1 MRAFY
6 YYLIPAGVGIAI
18 SGLVSWQKSTPERI
32 LRANS
37 IQSSFP
43 YSNINIQNWEAIGAN
58 TLGSVVKS
66 TNANGKLSQPKR
78 SEFTGA
84 VVSSNL
90 FENLPSNNFDLTHLR
105 ATSEQKITLPIVEA
119 SSLIPTKS
127 EETIQDLQK
136 SSSESILLPNPIQA
150 SFPVRNT
157 NRQERDASGAIN
169 LGSAVKSKEENGQ
182 LFYPERSELAESFVS
197 STLFVNSDL
206 APSPF
211 TPPQPSPCKG
221 EGAKFPQ
228 SLGGLGGWCKM
239 SVNSPPTNSD
249 RAHLLATS
257 EQKITLPRG
266 NASLLMPVESE
277 RRIPNSQN
285 FSSESVL
292 FPNSIQATFPVRPT
306 NRQEQNAPE
315 SEFLSDTQQNQKSS
329 NNAVFVEVKGRE
341 ENASPSAQLDQSSP
355 ENLPQQTPGD
365 ITELEPKPNPLLRP
379 SLPEEVQI
387 NKTVP
392 ITLQQ
397 ALQLARRNNQQL
409 QVAELELQRSRLA
422 VQEIQSALY
431 PTVGIEAGLSRD
443 SSAQGQLSV
452 ESQQREIEGQNRQ
465 NQQQI
470 SQLQADLDAL
480 RNSPVPAPTTDPA
493 AFVQRELAIS
503 QLQSQVIQAQESLVQ
518 TQSSRLRL
526 ENFATTTLSSSV
538 TLNYD
543 LFTSG
548 RRSANIRAVE
558 EQVRFDEL
566 ELERVAEQLRLDITD
581 AYYNLQDADQQ
592 VRIEEDA
599 VRRATILLRDAT
611 LLREAQ
617 LATRLDEV
625 NAQVEL
631 DNAQQRLVRAQGQQG
646 TGRRELAR
654 LLSLPSAIDISAA
667 DPVGQAD
674 VWTLSLPESI
684 VLALQNRAELEQQLV
699 QRNISEQRRRSA
711 LAALGP
717 TVSVFAS
724 YNMLRLSTG
733 DPSESAVRGFA
744 DGYSLGARA
753 RWDLFDGGAAK
764 ARARQEDVNRAIS
777 EIRFADVSKLV
788 RLEVER
794 AYFNLTS
801 SQRNIQTAT
810 VSLEGA
816 QEALRLARLR
826 FQAGVGPLSD
836 VITAESNVTEAEGNR
851 VRTILNYNRALA
863 ALQRAISNFPDG
875 RLNRVI

>member
-1 MRAFY
+1 
-6 YYLIPAGVGIAI
+6 
-18 SGLVSWQKSTPERI
+18 
-32 LRANS
+32 
-37 IQSSFP
+37 
-43 YSNINIQNWEAIGAN
+43 
-58 TLGSVVKS
+58 
-66 TNANGKLSQPKR
+66 
-78 SEFTGA
+78 
-84 VVSSNL
+84 
-90 FENLPSNNFDLTHLR
+90 
-105 ATSEQKITLPIVEA
+105 
-119 SSLIPTKS
+119 
-127 EETIQDLQK
+127 
-136 SSSESILLPNPIQA
+136 
-150 SFPVRNT
+150 
-157 NRQERDASGAIN
+157 
-169 LGSAVKSKEENGQ
+169 
-182 LFYPERSELAESFVS
+182 
-197 STLFVNSDL
+197 
-206 APSPF
+206 
-211 TPPQPSPCKG
+211 
-221 EGAKFPQ
+221 
-228 SLGGLGGWCKM
+228 
-239 SVNSPPTNSD
+239 
-249 RAHLLATS
+249 
-257 EQKITLPRG
+257 
-266 NASLLMPVESE
+266 
-277 RRIPNSQN
+277 
-285 FSSESVL
+285 
-292 FPNSIQATFPVRPT
+292 
-306 NRQEQNAPE
+306 
-315 SEFLSDTQQNQKSS
+315 
-329 NNAVFVEVKGRE
+329 
-341 ENASPSAQLDQSSP
+341 
-355 ENLPQQTPGD
+355 
-365 ITELEPKPNPLLRP
+365 
-379 SLPEEVQI
+379 
-387 NKTVP
+387 
-392 ITLQQ
+392 
-397 ALQLARRNNQQL
+397 
-409 QVAELELQRSRLA
+409 
-422 VQEIQSALY
+422 
-431 PTVGIEAGLSRD
+431 
-443 SSAQGQLSV
+443 
-452 ESQQREIEGQNRQ
+452 
-465 NQQQI
+465 
-470 SQLQADLDAL
+470 
-480 RNSPVPAPTTDPA
+480 
-493 AFVQRELAIS
+493 
-503 QLQSQVIQAQESLVQ
+503 
-518 TQSSRLRL
+518 
-526 ENFATTTLSSSV
+526 V

-548 RRSANIRAVE
+548 RRSANIRAAE

-599 VRRATILLRDAT
+599 VRRAMILLRDAT

-674 VWTLSLPESI
+674 VWKLSLPESI
-684 VLALQNRAELEQQLV
+684 VLALQNRAELEQQLL

-733 DPSESAVRGFA
+733 DPSEFASRGFA
-744 DGYSLGARA
+744 NGYSLGARA

-764 ARARQEDVNRAIS
+764 ARARQEEVNRAIA

>member
-1 MRAFY
+1 M
-6 YYLIPAGVGIAI
+6 GIAI
-18 SGLVSWQKSTPERI
+18 GITASWQKSSSESI

-37 IQSSFP
+37 IQQSLPSRTTNLP
-43 YSNINIQNWEAIGAN
+43 KWADRGAN
-58 TLGSVVKS
+58 TLGSVVKL
-66 TNANGKLSQPKR
+66 TNAKDQLSHPKR
-78 SEFTGA
+78 SELAGD

-90 FENLPSNNFDLTHLR
+90 VENSPSNNSVRTHLR
-105 ATSEQKITLPIVEA
+105 STSEQKIELPRRIVSPLTPAE
-119 SSLIPTKS
+119 S
-127 EETIQDLQK
+127 EGYIQNLQK
-136 SSSESILLPNPIQA
+136 SSSESILPPNSIQPG
-150 SFPVRNT
+150 FPVPPT
-157 NRQERDASGAIN
+157 NPQEQKAPVAIT
-169 LGSAVKSKEENGQ
+169 LDSLVKSTNANDK
-182 LFYPERSELAESFVS
+182 LPHPEHSELAETFVS
-197 STLFVNSDL
+197 SNLFETSPSNKFDL
-206 APSPF
+206 
-211 TPPQPSPCKG
+211 THI
-221 EGAKFPQ
+221 
-228 SLGGLGGWCKM
+228 
-239 SVNSPPTNSD
+239 
-249 RAHLLATS
+249 RATS
-257 EQKITLPRG
+257 KPKIELPG
-266 NASLLMPVESE
+266 VIASLLTPAESE
-277 RRIPNSQN
+277 GHILNLP
-285 FSSESVL
+285 
-292 FPNSIQATFPVRPT
+292 A
-306 NRQEQNAPE
+306 
-315 SEFLSDTQQNQKSS
+315 
-329 NNAVFVEVKGRE
+329 
-341 ENASPSAQLDQSSP
+341 
-355 ENLPQQTPGD
+355 ENLPQQTPAD

-379 SLPEEVQI
+379 SRPEEVQI

-422 VQEIQSALY
+422 VREIQSTLY

-452 ESQQREIEGQNRQ
+452 ESQQRQFEEQNRQ

-480 RNSPVPAPTTDPA
+480 RNSPVPSPATDPA

-518 TQSSRLRL
+518 TQSSRSQL
-526 ENFATTTLSSSV
+526 ENFSTTTLSSSV

-548 RRSANIRAVE
+548 RRSANIRAAE

-667 DPVGQAD
+667 DSVGQAD

-733 DPSESAVRGFA
+733 DSSESAVRGFA

-764 ARARQEDVNRAIS
+764 ARARQEEVNRAIA
-777 EIRFADVSKLV
+777 ETRFADFSKQV

-836 VITAESNVTEAEGNR
+836 VITAESSVTEAEGNR

>member
-1 MRAFY
+1 MRHFH
-6 YYLIPAGVGIAI
+6 YYLISTGVGIAI
-18 SGLVSWQKSTPERI
+18 GSIASWQKSSSESI

-37 IQSSFP
+37 IQRSFP
-43 YSNINIQNWEAIGAN
+43 SRTTNLQKWVAPGAN
-58 TLGSVVKS
+58 TLASVVKL
-66 TNANGKLSQPKR
+66 TNAKGKLSHPKR
-78 SEFTGA
+78 SEFAGDVVSSNLVENSPSNNSVRTHLRTTSEQKIELPRRIASPLTPAESEGYIQNLQKSSSESILPPNSIQA
-84 VVSSNL
+84 GFPVPPTNLQKQDAPVAITLNSLVKSTNVNRQLPHPEHSELAEAFVSSNL
-90 FENLPSNNFDLTHLR
+90 FETSPSNKFDLIHIR
-105 ATSEQKITLPIVEA
+105 VTSEPKIELPGVIA
-119 SSLIPTKS
+119 SLLTPAES
-127 EETIQDLQK
+127 EGHILNLQK
-136 SSSESILLPNPIQA
+136 FSSESILLPNPIQA
-150 SFPVRNT
+150 
-157 NRQERDASGAIN
+157 
-169 LGSAVKSKEENGQ
+169 
-182 LFYPERSELAESFVS
+182 
-197 STLFVNSDL
+197 
-206 APSPF
+206 
-211 TPPQPSPCKG
+211 
-221 EGAKFPQ
+221 
-228 SLGGLGGWCKM
+228 
-239 SVNSPPTNSD
+239 
-249 RAHLLATS
+249 
-257 EQKITLPRG
+257 
-266 NASLLMPVESE
+266 
-277 RRIPNSQN
+277 
-285 FSSESVL
+285 
-292 FPNSIQATFPVRPT
+292 TFPVRPT
-306 NRQEQNAPE
+306 NQQERNAPE
-315 SEFLSDTQQNQKSS
+315 SEFLSDSQQNQKSS

-422 VQEIQSALY
+422 VREIQSALY

-518 TQSSRLRL
+518 TQSSRSQL

-538 TLNYD
+538 ALNYD

-548 RRSANIRAVE
+548 RRSANIRAAE

-674 VWTLSLPESI
+674 VWKLSLPESI

-724 YNMLRLSTG
+724 YNMLRLSSG
-733 DPSESAVRGFA
+733 DPSEFASRGFA

-764 ARARQEDVNRAIS
+764 ARARQEEVNRTIA